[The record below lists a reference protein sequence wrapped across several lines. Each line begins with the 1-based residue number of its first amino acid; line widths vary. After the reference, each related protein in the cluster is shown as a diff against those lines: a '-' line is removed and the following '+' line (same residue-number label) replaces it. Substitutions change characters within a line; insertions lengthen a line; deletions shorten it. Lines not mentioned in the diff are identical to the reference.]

1 MSHDDRL
8 HRMARA
14 AGFELVDLV
23 EHRRHLAAQDAISA
37 VCISQARLMRAAL
50 VEVRALLET
59 ALPTATEPVPRAA
72 PLASAALQ
80 AVRVIGE
87 ALDPIPFRVVEPG
100 PQVRTD
106 LERPRVDIVRPA
118 EAIIDH
124 SEAGQ

>member
-1 MSHDDRL
+1 MSHEERL

-37 VCISQARLMRAAL
+37 VCIAQARLMRAAL
-50 VEVRALLET
+50 VEIQ
-59 ALPTATEPVPRAA
+59 
-72 PLASAALQ
+72 AALESGLTAHTWDPLGSALVTEARK
-80 AVRVIGE
+80 AVRIIAE
-87 ALDPIPFRVVEPG
+87 ALDPAPLRVVQPG
-100 PQVRTD
+100 PEVRTD
-106 LERPRVDIVRPA
+106 LERPPVDIARPA